1 MRLISWNVNGIR
13 AAVKK
18 DFLNSLAQMQPDV
31 LCLQETKA
39 QEDQV
44 ITALGELG
52 GYHMY
57 PHSAV
62 RPGYSGTAVL
72 SRQKPISVV
81 FGMDIDQHDQEGRVI
96 AAQFDDFFVVTVY
109 TPNSGD
115 GLKRLSYREQWDSD
129 FRKYIQQLENTKPVI
144 ICGDFNVCHRP
155 IDIARPD
162 ANYNKSAGYTQKEI
176 DGIDS
181 LLQAGYIDTFRHLY
195 PDTVKYSWWS
205 FRGGARERNVGWR
218 LDYFLASQALQSRI
232 REAKILS
239 EVCGSDHCPVVLEL
253 S

>member
-44 ITALGELG
+44 ITALGELN

-155 IDIARPD
+155 IDIAR
-162 ANYNKSAGYTQKEI
+162 
-176 DGIDS
+176 
-181 LLQAGYIDTFRHLY
+181 L
-195 PDTVKYSWWS
+195 
-205 FRGGARERNVGWR
+205 
-218 LDYFLASQALQSRI
+218 
-232 REAKILS
+232 
-239 EVCGSDHCPVVLEL
+239 VVA
-253 S
+253 

>member
-18 DFLNSLAQMQPDV
+18 DFFNALAQMQPDV

-52 GYHMY
+52 GYHIY

-129 FRKYIQQLENTKPVI
+129 FRKYIQQLEKTKPVI
-144 ICGDFNVCHRP
+144 ICGDLNVCHRP

-176 DGIDS
+176 DGIDR

-218 LDYFLASQALQSRI
+218 LDYFLASQALQSRVH
-232 REAKILS
+232 EAKILS